1 MQGKDSYIQGIK
13 KMREIRYTPI
23 GVVHSPFKNVKGMP
37 IQTVGARGVGGTVEM
52 DSRYQ
57 DGLKDL
63 EGFSHIFL
71 IYHFHLSKGYSLQVK
86 PFMDDIVRGVFAT
99 RAPKRPNPIGISV
112 VKFVKIQGCTLFI
125 EDVDVVDGTPLLD
138 IKPFVPE
145 FDVRKVERTGWLSK
159 KAGKVH
165 KVRADQRFRHNG

>member
-13 KMREIRYTPI
+13 KMREIRYTPVGI
-23 GVVHSPFKNVKGMP
+23 VHSPFKNVKGMP
-37 IQTVGARGVGGTVEM
+37 IQTVGARGVE
-52 DSRYQ
+52 
-57 DGLKDL
+57 
-63 EGFSHIFL
+63 
-71 IYHFHLSKGYSLQVK
+71 GYSLQVK
-86 PFMDDIVRGVFAT
+86 PFMDDKVRGVFAT

-112 VKFVKIQGCTLFI
+112 VRFVKIQCCTLFI

-165 KVRADQRFRHNG
+165 RVRADQRFRHNG